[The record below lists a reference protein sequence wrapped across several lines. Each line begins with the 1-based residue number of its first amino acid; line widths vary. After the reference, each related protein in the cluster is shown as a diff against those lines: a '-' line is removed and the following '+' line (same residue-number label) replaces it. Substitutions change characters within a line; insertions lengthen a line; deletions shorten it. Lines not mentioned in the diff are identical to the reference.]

1 MKRISAGI
9 AMLLLAVFPA
19 QSVLA
24 FCGFYVAKAD
34 TKLFNQASQ
43 VVLVRH
49 EDKTVLTMANG
60 PFWLERF
67 FITSVR
73 SFPQTQQS
81 PNSIQEIKHENSLEG
96 QFRI

>member
-1 MKRISAGI
+1 MKALIVSFAI
-9 AMLLLAVFPA
+9 WVFVVPAIVAVWLIFRFVAALIPDLY
-19 QSVLA
+19 LA
-24 FCGFYVAKAD
+24 FIPLAL
-34 TKLFNQASQ
+34 TLS
-43 VVLVRH
+43 
-49 EDKTVLTMANG
+49 VLTMANG